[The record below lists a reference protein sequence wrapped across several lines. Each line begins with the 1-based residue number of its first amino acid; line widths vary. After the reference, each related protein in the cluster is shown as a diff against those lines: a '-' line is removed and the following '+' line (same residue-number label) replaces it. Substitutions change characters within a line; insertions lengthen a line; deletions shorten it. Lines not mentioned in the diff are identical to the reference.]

1 MTRLVRSGWHEVSLQ
16 DKLMEDLKDAMRRG
30 DETRKLVI
38 RMARAAIKNAEVER
52 GRPLDESE
60 VLRVIEKEA
69 KQRRDSIAEF
79 ARGNRPDLVAKEQAE
94 IEVLQ
99 EYLPKQ
105 LSHDEIVAIVR
116 RVITQVD
123 ARGPTDLGKVMPKV
137 MAEVRGKA
145 DGRVVNQIVQDL
157 LSK

>member
-1 MTRLVRSGWHEVSLQ
+1 MSLQ